1 LSAESFTTPTNTP
14 VLMPKLGQAMTEG
27 TVLQWHRRDGE
38 RVEQG
43 QLLLTIETDKATFD
57 IEAPASGVVHI
68 LVPEGQE
75 VRIGTVVGEIG
86 DAAPTTHPISG
97 SLPEAATLA
106 TVKALA
112 RSKKVLASPKAKQLA
127 AERGID
133 LATVTASSADGV
145 ISAIDVEKVI
155 TANNAVL
162 VAPAVDAVSRVVRER
177 RPLTGIRKIT
187 ARRTQEGWQTIPH
200 IVQMVDVD
208 ATELLATRT
217 QLKPEIPSL
226 TLNDLIL
233 HASAQVMVEH
243 PELNATVEG
252 GTLVLYDGV
261 DVGFAADTPR
271 GLVVP
276 VVRRADK
283 LSVGDF
289 AAESVRLIEAARN
302 GRLGA
307 ADIGN
312 ASLTVSNLGMFGIR
326 FGTPVINLGEPILVF
341 VGAVEDRPAVDHGQ
355 IVIRPLMTLSI
366 AYDHRVTDGVG
377 AAAFTRKLKQRLES
391 GEGFKTQ
398 SSTFKVENADSQSA
412 TRNPQPAIGAE
423 FGATELSKREIHA
436 VSDGSGYTVGVRS
449 SGHSWSLDE
458 PTSDGGTDAGPDP
471 VSAFLGAILSCMTIS
486 FKAAARRRKITV
498 ERITGRV
505 QANPQGH
512 IKSIMMTLEVWSPDP
527 EENVRAVLDVAKRGC
542 YVSGV
547 LKAEIEFTVGLQVH
561 RAAAE

>member
-1 LSAESFTTPTNTP
+1 MSAESFTTPTNTP

-27 TVLQWHRRDGE
+27 TVQQWHRKDGE

-75 VRIGTVVGEIG
+75 VRIGTVIGEIG
-86 DAAPTTHPISG
+86 DAAPNTRTVRG
-97 SLPEAATLA
+97 SLPEAATSV
-106 TVKALA
+106 TVKAPA
-112 RSKKVLASPKAKQLA
+112 RSKKILASPKAKQLA

-145 ISAIDVEKVI
+145 ISASDVEKVI
-155 TANNAVL
+155 PANSAAL
-162 VAPAVDAVSRVVRER
+162 IAPAVDTVSRVVRER

-233 HASAQVMVEH
+233 HASAQVMAEH
-243 PELNATVEG
+243 SELNATVEG
-252 GTLVLYDGV
+252 ETLVLYDGV

-276 VVRRADK
+276 VVRRANK
-283 LSVGDF
+283 LSVADF

-355 IVIRPLMTLSI
+355 IVIRPIMTLSI

-377 AAAFTRKLKQRLES
+377 AATFTRKLKQRLES
-391 GEGFKTQ
+391 GERFKTQ
-398 SSTFKVENADSQSA
+398 SSTFKVENAASQSA
-412 TRNPQPAIGAE
+412 TRSPQSAIGAE

-436 VSDGSGYTVGVRS
+436 VSDSSGYTVGVHS

-471 VSAFLGAILSCMTIS
+471 VSAFLGALLSCMTIS

-512 IKSIMMTLEVWSPDP
+512 VKSIMMTLEVWSPDP

-547 LKAEIEFTVGLQVH
+547 LKTEIEFTVALQMH
-561 RAAAE
+561 RVAVE

>member
-1 LSAESFTTPTNTP
+1 
-14 VLMPKLGQAMTEG
+14 MPKLGQAMTEG
-27 TVLQWHRRDGE
+27 TVQQWHRKDGE

-86 DAAPTTHPISG
+86 DAAPNTHTVPG

-106 TVKALA
+106 TVKAPA

-145 ISAIDVEKVI
+145 ISASDVEKVLA
-155 TANNAVL
+155 ANNTL
-162 VAPAVDAVSRVVRER
+162 LTPAVDSESRVVRER

-187 ARRTQEGWQTIPH
+187 ARRTQEAWRTIPH

-208 ATELLATRT
+208 ATELLAART

-233 HASAQVMVEH
+233 HASAQVMAEH

-252 GTLVLYDGV
+252 ETLVLYDGV

-276 VVRRADK
+276 VVHRANK
-283 LSVGDF
+283 LSVADF

-341 VGAVEDRPAVDHGQ
+341 VGAVEDRPVVDHGQ
-355 IVIRPLMTLSI
+355 IVIRPIMTLSV

-391 GEGFKTQ
+391 SEGFKAQ
-398 SSTFKVENADSQSA
+398 SSTFKVENAESQPA
-412 TRNPQPAIGAE
+412 TRLPPPSGGNPQPATGAE
-423 FGATELSKREIHA
+423 FGVTELSKREIHA
-436 VSDGSGYTVGVRS
+436 VSDGSGYTVRVRS

-471 VSAFLGAILSCMTIS
+471 VSAFLGALLSCMTIA
-486 FKAAARRRKITV
+486 FKAAARRRKITI

-512 IKSIMMTLEVWSPDP
+512 VKSIMMTLEVWSPDA

-547 LKAEIEFTVGLQVH
+547 LKSEIEFTVGLQVH
-561 RAAAE
+561 RAAVE